1 MNQRTAQKLQ
11 NALARAGRPMTPGE
25 AAAAAGLS
33 NRPDRFAALVNELT
47 ERGEI
52 LTTRA
57 GNLIRPADAGLIC
70 AEIVSQSPHFC
81 FAVRRCAV
89 PRPSGLKIRIFKRR
103 SGGHTKHSS
112 KKDATRST
120 RCRTSGCIVK
130 TENIFILLPASSP
143 QRNRQ
148 TAP

>member
-11 NALARAGRPMTPGE
+11 NALARAGRPMTSGE

-57 GNLIRPADAGLIC
+57 GNLIRPADAGLVC

-81 FAVRRCAV
+81 FAQPTDGTGDIYIDRTQQQH
-89 PRPSGLKIRIFKRR
+89 GY
-103 SGGHTKHSS
+103 
-112 KKDATRST
+112 DAFLHGTA
-120 RCRTSGCIVK
+120 
-130 TENIFILLPASSP
+130 LLLLL
-143 QRNRQ
+143 
-148 TAP
+148 